1 MKIQAAVTHSQ
12 GEEFKFEDVELI
24 EPKANEVLIKIV
36 ASGVCH
42 TDAVA
47 RDMAIAPYPIV
58 LGHEGSG
65 IVEKVGEGVKRIEPG
80 DHVVLSFASCGHC
93 ENCLTG
99 HPTVCTEFNELN
111 FGGKMEDDT
120 HRLHQHNQELSTFFG
135 QSSFATYAVANER
148 NVVKVDKDVDLA
160 LLGPLGCGIQ
170 TGSGTVLNKLKP
182 EFGTSIVVY
191 GTGAVGLSA
200 IMAAKITDCKNIIA
214 VDIHDNRLELAKEL
228 GATHTINSKN
238 EDVVEKIKDITD
250 GGSHYGLDTT
260 GVPVVVRQA
269 LRALR
274 PLGQLA
280 IVGVTPEMSIN
291 VHEEIMA
298 EGKTMVGVI
307 EGDAVPQLF
316 IPQLVEYYKKGKF
329 PFDKLV
335 KFYDFTEINQAFE
348 DSKNGL
354 AIKPIV
360 KISE

>member
-1 MKIQAAVTHSQ
+1 MKIKAAVTHHK
-12 GEEFKFEDVELI
+12 GEDFKIEEVEI
-24 EPKANEVLIKIV
+24 AEPKANEVLIKVV

-47 RDMAIAPYPIV
+47 RDLGLSPFPAV

-65 IVEKVGEGVKRIEPG
+65 IVEKVGEGVKTIEPG
-80 DHVVLSFASCGHC
+80 DHVVLSYASCGHC

-99 HPTVCTEFNELN
+99 HPSVCIDFNELN
-111 FGGKMEDDT
+111 FGGKMDDGT
-120 HRLHQHNQELSTFFG
+120 HRLHKDNQELSTFFG
-135 QSSFATYAVANER
+135 QSSFGTYAIANER

-182 EFGTSIVVY
+182 EFGSSIAVY

-200 IMAAKITDCKNIIA
+200 IMAAKIIGCEHIIA
-214 VDIHDNRLELAKEL
+214 IDIHDSRLELAKEL
-228 GATHTINSKN
+228 GATHTFNSKN
-238 EDVVEKIKDITD
+238 VDVVKEIKEVTN
-250 GGSHYGLDTT
+250 GGTNYGIETT
-260 GVPVVVRQA
+260 GVPAVVHQG
-269 LRALR
+269 LQALR
-274 PLGQLA
+274 PLGKLA
-280 IVGVTPEMSIN
+280 IVGVTPEVNIN

-316 IPQLVEYYKKGKF
+316 IPKLVEYYKKGLF
-329 PFDKLV
+329 PFDKLI
-335 KFYDFTEINQAFE
+335 KMYDFSSINEAFE

-360 KISE
+360 KIG